1 VNRRLPLS
9 QLMPDEE
16 GLGQEVF
23 ADIISRKNEKI
34 IFFLLLM

>member
-1 VNRRLPLS
+1 LLRRGIRRLPLS

-23 ADIISRKNEKI
+23 ADI
-34 IFFLLLM
+34 F